1 MKKKLSLP
9 FILLFG
15 LVFWACSSESVS
27 DLADIDPEEPVTFV
41 ADIQPIL
48 QNDCANCHG
57 AVPANGAPNSLQTYE
72 QVRNA
77 VLTEDLINR
86 INNAGSPMPP
96 TGLMAPPS
104 RRLFDLW
111 VEGGFQE
118 N

>member
-1 MKKKLSLP
+1 MKKKRSLP
-9 FILLFG
+9 LIFLLG
-15 LVFWACSSESVS
+15 LVFCACSSESVS
-27 DLADIDPEEPVTFV
+27 DLADIDPAEPVTF
-41 ADIQPIL
+41 AAAIQPIL

-57 AVPANGAPNSLQTYE
+57 AVPANGAPNSLQTYD
-72 QVRNA
+72 QVRNS
-77 VLTEDLINR
+77 VLTEGLINR

-104 RRLFDLW
+104 RSLFDLW